1 MAKSKNTSS
10 SISRQA
16 LNRANT
22 PSGEPQSKD
31 NVISGTLSSIV
42 DEIKKLNEVEANSLK
57 ANQAI
62 GTVIEKSALL
72 SHMNDMMSIIAGA
85 MVGDNA
91 ADKKGYSSLKS
102 LIKKE
107 TAILDVTEKFSKV
120 LKIDFNK
127 FFQDIVKGT
136 AEGKK
141 EIVSGIEIGSNDIV
155 DAIHDLMLAS
165 SDKNKPLDPNIATI
179 ADNVKKISDSQT
191 QGTGGTVSFDV
202 DKFLKEL
209 ENHPLSLKTVDVTG
223 EINIKGIET
232 KDLSNL
238 IDILNA
244 NWDTKNLDKMKQ
256 TSNALKVFSE
266 TFEILG
272 DKKFTKYLN
281 ESEKNIPKI
290 SKLLNDHLLEIVKN
304 AKDLETEV
312 KKEGKSA
319 IEGLSTFLTSINSI
333 GDLDKNKMK
342 QMKKNLRE
350 IDWLTQRD
358 DFLTAAGIWNKGLIY
373 RIIKNIT
380 TTADDA
386 KSSKAKLKNIV
397 AVLDK
402 FKDISTALSPKDVKD
417 LNKSLSSLYV
427 IYGPDGSFWDLTKEI
442 NKRGKTVD
450 KSLKLVKDIS
460 TMIDEF
466 YSIKASKKEVANTEI
481 ALLGMVYAGK
491 LLGQMSKTWKG
502 ITSKQIDSYK
512 ARIEK
517 LVGVINE
524 LGKID
529 VKDTENIMKSLSNV
543 IGIEMGVIIASKI
556 AKSANKNIGEFKS
569 FITSLDDVV
578 TYIGAL
584 SELDQDTM
592 NKLSLD
598 LEAISDMSKFG
609 MVIAISSAFT
619 STKQA
624 NNLKDFIDKG
634 LDPLVSSLNGLSTL
648 DNSVKKNLSGISNIM
663 DNLLGLSMLSA
674 ITMPFAI
681 LGATALKLITKSFVP
696 KIGELYENVV
706 DSTKNVK
713 ESELEKIKSLN
724 KILLNIIGVSSL
736 AGAALPLLT
745 VGIAGLALLKVDVKM
760 IAKIVN
766 SINTIKKVKDVNKL
780 KDTCK
785 AITAIIGLTSLAG
798 LAAPLLVAGVLGFGM
813 LYLST
818 KLINKVVKGINNIK
832 AIKNTKKF
840 KSITDGVFA
849 LIGITAVA
857 GLAAPLLVAGMI
869 GLGVL
874 TIASPLIG
882 YIVQNL
888 TDVKVTK
895 RDLKNAKNANKLI
908 IGSMLTMIAAG
919 MLGTMI
925 VGLIPGLILFVATLS
940 GFVTALAFVWNF
952 ASKQIKHSL
961 RSARAFTILI
971 GVSSL
976 SLILGAMTM
985 SDGKTF
991 VSAIMFTVALTIF
1004 ITAICGAYAIGAKM
1018 IGRKGI
1024 RQARTLV
1031 ELVDISTVVLLT
1043 GGLFMMIP
1051 GMAAG
1056 ALLFALELNAFIL
1069 LISTAYWV
1077 GSKMLG
1083 RKGVF
1088 KAAMLS
1094 ELIII
1099 STTALLVGGLFM
1111 LIPNMPLAVLGFALI
1126 LAGFIAITSITFALA
1141 SKMMNAKA
1149 VAGMVCLNIL
1159 IVLSTVCLLGVGYMM
1174 IKYPDMDIN
1183 ILKFLGLLTL
1193 MIGGMGAAIFLL
1205 GKIKLSMI
1213 GSGVLAVAGIITLIG
1228 YAAIVME
1235 KIVGVSKLVNGKWD
1249 DVDNT
1254 LERMG
1259 ITMVAVGGFAALLGA
1274 IALGGGAAILAAGAA
1289 VLLGIITI
1297 IGYAGIAMGKIAETM
1312 LLFKKVEDADLDFN
1326 KIGEAIEG
1334 YVGLVEKLMPLA
1346 SVKTAIKL
1354 KAASYSMTQLG
1365 NCISN
1370 ICKGI
1375 QDYANLSIPEY
1386 DEDGKVVGR
1395 RQLDESDFQAA
1406 ADNISLIV
1414 TTLGGTILNLYEQRP
1429 DIFDA
1434 GLIGNFLG
1442 TDTPFTRVV
1451 KSCSNLG
1458 KMIALIAEGVKEMAE
1473 LKVPIYKGTDKV
1485 GYRSLNDKD
1494 FKLAADNVS
1503 LIVTTLGG
1511 AVLDIYE
1518 RNPEIFD
1525 AGWFGNLIGQKT
1537 PFGRVVTATTKLG
1550 SMISGIAKGVKDMAE
1565 LRVPVYD
1572 ANGKETGS
1580 RALTPKD
1587 FLTAAFNTQLIV
1599 SCLGNSILD
1608 LGTNPKTSWMFV
1620 DASLWGVISGGSG
1633 GGTQFGRIVSALK
1646 GIGGLISETAKG
1658 VRDAADLRFQ
1668 KYDENGK
1675 ILKDQYEQIS
1685 PEDLGVN
1692 GKVGKNIAAMF
1703 SSIPEAVMKVYDAH
1717 KDWFRPAPQT
1727 DPFVKIKN
1735 ALDGLNKIVDDN
1747 VKSIKGILDVKLPNG
1762 SIARMSSIVM
1772 SMISAIP
1779 NAFEKT
1785 CFENGK
1791 LKDIYDDDDNFDII
1805 KEAFKKYTDIIKDVV
1820 GSYEE
1825 VNKLIS
1831 SLSKDI
1837 TQESLSTNIKNI
1849 INDIPSAFKE
1859 AIENNA
1865 YITTIKKDEL
1875 NQIEDVFD
1883 SYTKIIDKLSKTY
1896 QKVQRLQEDMTKST
1910 KMSFTDAITNS
1921 NNGIQKMLYSISY
1934 LQQIPDSVF
1943 ELLSKDF
1950 ENSIEIYVE
1959 GIRKLLKLYN
1969 EAPKEYTKYENVIKA
1984 IKGINA
1990 EIASVANTQNF
2001 KVETEDV
2008 SKFTTALN
2016 NLDIHKT
2023 NRFTGL
2029 VESLNNLAT
2038 KLGGLDKFTT
2048 VLSDKLSVVLQNL
2061 TQELRRSEATIN
2073 KADEI
2078 QKKRHAAIK
2087 EAINTIKEVLAK
2099 PMELSV
2105 KQIDDASQ
2113 VPTGDTS
2120 LDTRGETSQNSQ
2132 EQQNTDPGSGA
2143 NNYMELSSS
2152 TTGDD
2157 ASDDKTSNSKNQS
2170 NQPSNKKSTTGRQNN
2185 TNNNKRQQ
2193 VKTKSGKNRS

>member
-1 MAKSKNTSS
+1 MVKSKNTSS
-10 SISRQA
+10 LISRQA

-127 FFQDIVKGT
+127 FFHDIVKST

-155 DAIHDLMLAS
+155 DAIHDLLSSS
-165 SDKNKPLDPNIATI
+165 SDKNKPLDPNIAAI

-191 QGTGGTVSFDV
+191 QGTGGTVSFDA

-209 ENHPLSLKTVDVTG
+209 ENHPLSLKTIDVTG
-223 EINIKGIET
+223 EIKIEGIKDA
-232 KDLSNL
+232 DLSGL
-238 IDILNA
+238 VKILSTNF
-244 NWDTKNLDKMKQ
+244 DKKNLKNL
-256 TSNALKVFSE
+256 SNASNSLRMFSR

-272 DKKFTKYLN
+272 DKSFTKNLR
-281 ESEKNIPKI
+281 EAETNIPKMDG
-290 SKLLNDHLLEIVKN
+290 LLENHLLKIIKN
-304 AKDLETEV
+304 AKDLEVEV

-319 IEGLSTFLTSINSI
+319 IEGISTFLTSISSI

-386 KSSKAKLKNIV
+386 KSSKSKLKNIV

-402 FKDISTALSPKDVKD
+402 FKDISTTLSPKDVKD

-442 NKRGKTVD
+442 NKKGKNVD

-460 TMIDEF
+460 SMIDEF
-466 YSIKASKKEVANTEI
+466 YSIKASKKEVANTSI
-481 ALLGMVYAGK
+481 ALLGIVYAGK

-529 VKDTENIMKSLSNV
+529 VKDTENIMNSLSNV

-556 AKSANKNIGEFKS
+556 AKSANKNIDEFKS

-592 NKLSLD
+592 KQLSLD
-598 LEAISDMSKFG
+598 LDAISSMASFG

-619 STKQA
+619 SAKQA

-634 LDPLVSSLNGLSTL
+634 LNPLVTSINDLSVV

-663 DNLLGLSMLSA
+663 GSLLGLSMLTA
-674 ITMPFAI
+674 ITSPFV
-681 LGATALKLITKSFVP
+681 LVGGKALSLITKSFVP
-696 KIGELYENVV
+696 KLNDFYEGVV

-724 KILLNIIGVSSL
+724 KVLLNIIGVSSL

-745 VGIAGLALLKVDVKM
+745 VGIAGLALLKTDVKM

-798 LAAPLLVAGVLGFGM
+798 LAAPLLVAGVLGLGM

-869 GLGVL
+869 SLGVL
-874 TIASPLIG
+874 TVASPLIG

-940 GFVTALAFVWNF
+940 GFVTALAFVWGF

-961 RSARAFTILI
+961 RSAKAFTILI

-976 SLILGAMTM
+976 ALILGAMTM

-991 VSAIMFTVALTIF
+991 LSAIMFTVALSIF

-1018 IGRKGI
+1018 ISGKGI
-1024 RQARTLV
+1024 RRARTLV
-1031 ELVDISTVVLLT
+1031 ELVAISTVVLLT

-1051 GMAAG
+1051 GMAVG
-1056 ALLFALELNAFIL
+1056 ALLFALELSAFIL

-1088 KAAMLS
+1088 QAAMLS

-1111 LIPNMPLAVLGFALI
+1111 LIPKMPLAVLEFAAM
-1126 LAGFIAITSITFALA
+1126 LAGFIAVTSIVFAFA

-1149 VAGMVCLNIL
+1149 VAGMICLNIL
-1159 IVLSTVCLLGVGYMM
+1159 IVLSTVCLLGAGYLM
-1174 IKYPDMDIN
+1174 IEYPDMDIN
-1183 ILKFLGLLTL
+1183 ILKFLGLLALT
-1193 MIGGMGAAIFLL
+1193 IGGMTAAIWGLSKIDKKSL
-1205 GKIKLSMI
+1205 GI
-1213 GSGVLAVAGIITLIG
+1213 GGLALAGIITLVG

-1235 KIVGVSKLVNGKWD
+1235 KIVGVSNLVNGKWD
-1249 DVDNT
+1249 DIDFT

-1259 ITMVAVGGFAALLGA
+1259 IAIGGVSAFVLGLAAVSSIGGVV
-1274 IALGGGAAILAAGAA
+1274 GAAALAAGEAA
-1289 VLLGIITI
+1289 LTGIIGI
-1297 IGYAGIAMGKIAETM
+1297 IHYASIAMSSIAETM
-1312 LLFKKVEDADLDFN
+1312 LLLKKVEDADLDFT
-1326 KIGEAIEG
+1326 KIGDAIEG
-1334 YVGLVEKLMPLA
+1334 YVGL
-1346 SVKTAIKL
+1346 TL
-1354 KAASYSMTQLG
+1354 KFAPFANPFIAGYITAASYTTWQLG
-1365 NCISN
+1365 NCMSN
-1370 ICKGI
+1370 ICEGI

-1386 DEDGKVVGR
+1386 DENGKVVGR

-1414 TTLGGTILNLYEQRP
+1414 TTLGGTIIKLYEENPQ
-1429 DIFDA
+1429 IFDA

-1458 KMIALIAEGVKEMAE
+1458 RMIALIAEGVKEMAE

-1494 FKLAADNVS
+1494 FQSAADNIS

-1518 RNPEIFD
+1518 KNPEIFD

-1565 LRVPVYD
+1565 LRVPIYD

-1580 RALTPKD
+1580 RALTTTD
-1587 FLTAAFNTQLIV
+1587 FLTAALNTQLIV
-1599 SCLGNSILD
+1599 SCLGNSILA

-1668 KYDENGK
+1668 KYDANGK

-1703 SSIPEAVMKVYDAH
+1703 SSIPEAVMLVYDAH
-1717 KDWFRPAPQT
+1717 KDWFE
-1727 DPFVKIKN
+1727 DGWFSDGPFVKIKN

-1762 SIARMSSIVM
+1762 SIGRMKAIVM
-1772 SMISAIP
+1772 DMVQAIPQAFEYACFENGELKEIYEDTDKYENIKKAFKVYVDVLDDIVSSYNKVNGLIKELNKETSQQDLSNNILNMVSAIP
-1779 NAFEKT
+1779 NAFESAWLSNT
-1785 CFENGK
+1785 IIFK
-1791 LKDIYDDDDNFDII
+1791 LK
-1805 KEAFKKYTDIIKDVV
+1805 KEELKQIEESFETYTDII
-1820 GSYEE
+1820 
-1825 VNKLIS
+1825 N
-1831 SLSKDI
+1831 
-1837 TQESLSTNIKNI
+1837 T
-1849 INDIPSAFKE
+1849 
-1859 AIENNA
+1859 
-1865 YITTIKKDEL
+1865 
-1875 NQIEDVFD
+1875 
-1883 SYTKIIDKLSKTY
+1883 LSKTY
-1896 QKVQRLQEDMTKST
+1896 HKVQNIQEDLTKASKMT
-1910 KMSFTDAITNS
+1910 FEDAVIYS
-1921 NNGIQKMLYSISY
+1921 NKGISQMMKSISCIKD
-1934 LQQIPDSVF
+1934 IPVSVF
-1943 ELLSKDF
+1943 EILSKDF
-1950 ENSIEIYVE
+1950 ETNIETYVD
-1959 GIRKLLKLYN
+1959 GIRKLLNLYN

-2023 NRFTGL
+2023 TRFTGL

-2073 KADEI
+2073 KADEA

-2105 KQIDDASQ
+2105 KQIEDASK
-2113 VPTGDTS
+2113 VPSGDVS
-2120 LDTRGETSQNSQ
+2120 SDIGGETPNNSQ
-2132 EQQNTDPGSGA
+2132 EQQITNSGIGGSR
-2143 NNYMELSSS
+2143 YEELSPL
-2152 TTGDD
+2152 TTGTGDD
-2157 ASDDKTSNSKNQS
+2157 KNNNDENQS
-2170 NQPSNKKSTTGRQNN
+2170 NQTKKTTSKKKTTPGISKKTNKDVRKSN
-2185 TNNNKRQQ
+2185 
-2193 VKTKSGKNRS
+2193 

>member
-1 MAKSKNTSS
+1 MLKNGLLDI
-10 SISRQA
+10 IS
-16 LNRANT
+16 
-22 PSGEPQSKD
+22 
-31 NVISGTLSSIV
+31 
-42 DEIKKLNEVEANSLK
+42 
-57 ANQAI
+57 
-62 GTVIEKSALL
+62 
-72 SHMNDMMSIIAGA
+72 
-85 MVGDNA
+85 
-91 ADKKGYSSLKS
+91 
-102 LIKKE
+102 
-107 TAILDVTEKFSKV
+107 
-120 LKIDFNK
+120 
-127 FFQDIVKGT
+127 
-136 AEGKK
+136 
-141 EIVSGIEIGSNDIV
+141 
-155 DAIHDLMLAS
+155 
-165 SDKNKPLDPNIATI
+165 
-179 ADNVKKISDSQT
+179 
-191 QGTGGTVSFDV
+191 
-202 DKFLKEL
+202 
-209 ENHPLSLKTVDVTG
+209 
-223 EINIKGIET
+223 
-232 KDLSNL
+232 
-238 IDILNA
+238 
-244 NWDTKNLDKMKQ
+244 
-256 TSNALKVFSE
+256 
-266 TFEILG
+266 
-272 DKKFTKYLN
+272 
-281 ESEKNIPKI
+281 
-290 SKLLNDHLLEIVKN
+290 N

-312 KKEGKSA
+312 KKDGKSA
-319 IEGLSTFLTSINSI
+319 IEGLSTFLTSISSI
-333 GDLDKNKMK
+333 GEFDKNKMK

-380 TTADDA
+380 MSADDA
-386 KSSKAKLKNIV
+386 KSSKSKLKNIV

-402 FKDISTALSPKDVKD
+402 FKEISTTLSPKDVKD
-417 LNKSLSSLYV
+417 LNKSLNALYV
-427 IYGPDGSFWDLTKEI
+427 IYGPDGSFWDLAKEI
-442 NKRGKTVD
+442 NKRGKTVG
-450 KSLKLVKDIS
+450 KSLNLVKDIS
-460 TMIDEF
+460 NMIDEF
-466 YSIKASKKEVANTEI
+466 YSIKATKKDVANTNI
-481 ALLGMVYAGK
+481 ALLGIVCAGK
-491 LLGQMSKTWKG
+491 LLGQMGKAWKG

-556 AKSANKNIGEFKS
+556 AKSANKNIDEFKS
-569 FITSLDDVV
+569 FITSLDDVI

-584 SELDQDTM
+584 SKLDQDIM
-592 NKLSLD
+592 KQLRLD
-598 LEAISDMSKFG
+598 LDAISGMASFG

-619 STKQA
+619 SVKQA
-624 NNLKDFIDKG
+624 NSLKDFIDKG
-634 LDPLVSSLNGLSTL
+634 LDPLVTSINALSTV

-663 DNLLGLSMLSA
+663 GSLLGLSMLTA
-674 ITMPFAI
+674 ITSPFALI
-681 LGATALKLITKSFVP
+681 GSKALSLITKSFVP
-696 KIGELYENVV
+696 KLNEFYEGIV
-706 DSTKNVK
+706 DATKNVK
-713 ESELEKIKSLN
+713 ESELKKIKSLD
-724 KILLNIIGVSSL
+724 KILLNVIGVSSL
-736 AGAALPLLT
+736 AGAALPLLAL
-745 VGIAGLALLKVDVKM
+745 GIAGLALLKVDVKM
-760 IAKIVN
+760 IAKVVN
-766 SINTIKKVKDVNKL
+766 SINTIKKVKDVSKL

-798 LAAPLLVAGVLGFGM
+798 LAAPLLIAGVLGFGM

-857 GLAAPLLVAGMI
+857 GLAAPLLVAGML

-874 TIASPLIG
+874 TVASPLIG

-888 TDVKVTK
+888 TNVKVTK

-940 GFVTALAFVWNF
+940 GFVTALAFVWKF

-961 RSARAFTILI
+961 RSARAFTLLI

-976 SLILGAMTM
+976 ALILGAMTM

-991 VSAIMFTVALTIF
+991 LSAIMFTVALSIF

-1024 RQARTLV
+1024 RRARTLV
-1031 ELVDISTVVLLT
+1031 ELVAISTIVLLT

-1051 GMAAG
+1051 GMATG
-1056 ALLFALELNAFIL
+1056 AILFALELSAFIL
-1069 LISTAYWV
+1069 LVSTAYWLS
-1077 GSKMLG
+1077 SKMLG

-1088 KAAMLS
+1088 QAAILS

-1111 LIPNMPLAVLGFALI
+1111 LIPKMPLAVLEFALM

-1149 VAGMVCLNIL
+1149 VAGMICLNIL
-1159 IVLSTVCLLGVGYMM
+1159 IVLSTVCLLGAGYMM
-1174 IKYPDMDIN
+1174 MKYPDMDIN
-1183 ILKFLGLLTL
+1183 ILKFLGLLGLT
-1193 MIGGMGAAIFLL
+1193 IGGMTAAIWALSKIDKKSL
-1205 GKIKLSMI
+1205 GI
-1213 GSGVLAVAGIITLIG
+1213 GGLALAGIITLVG

-1235 KIVGVSKLVNGKWD
+1235 KIIGVSKLVNGKWD

-1259 ITMVAVGGFAALLGA
+1259 YAIGGVGVFVGI
-1274 IALGGGAAILAAGAA
+1274 IAGVVGYTGGAGAA
-1289 VLLGIITI
+1289 AMAAAEAIVIGIIGI
-1297 IGYAGIAMGKIAETM
+1297 IHYASIAMSSIAETM
-1312 LLFKKVEDADLDFN
+1312 LLLKKVEDADLDFS
-1326 KIGEAIEG
+1326 KIGDAIAG
-1334 YVGLVEKLMPLA
+1334 YVGLTTKLAPFA
-1346 SVKTAIKL
+1346 SPIVAGYIT
-1354 KAASYSMTQLG
+1354 AASYTAWQLG

-1386 DEDGKVVGR
+1386 DENGKVVGR

-1406 ADNISLIV
+1406 ADNIALII
-1414 TTLGGTILNLYEQRP
+1414 TTLGGTILKLYEENPQ
-1429 DIFDA
+1429 IFDA

-1458 KMIALIAEGVKEMAE
+1458 RMISMIAEGVKEMAE
-1473 LKVPIYKGTDKV
+1473 LTVPIYKGTDKV

-1494 FKLAADNVS
+1494 FQLAADNVS

-1518 RNPEIFD
+1518 KNPDIFD

-1550 SMISGIAKGVKDMAE
+1550 GMISGIAKGVKDMAE

-1580 RALTPKD
+1580 RSLTTAD
-1587 FLTAAFNTQLIV
+1587 FLTAALNTQLIV
-1599 SCLGNSILD
+1599 SCLGNSILA

-1620 DASLWGVISGGSG
+1620 DASLWGAISGGSG

-1646 GIGGLISETAKG
+1646 GIGSLISEVAKG

-1692 GKVGKNIAAMF
+1692 GKVGKSISAMF
-1703 SSIPEAVMKVYDAH
+1703 SSIPEAVMQVYNAH
-1717 KDWFRPAPQT
+1717 KDWF
-1727 DPFVKIKN
+1727 DDGWFKDSPFVKIKN

-1762 SIARMSSIVM
+1762 SIARMSSVVM

-1785 CFENGK
+1785 CFENGD
-1791 LKDIYDDDDNFDII
+1791 LKDIYSDEDNFDTI
-1805 KEAFKKYTDIIKDVV
+1805 KTAFKKYTDIIKDVV
-1820 GSYEE
+1820 DSYEK
-1825 VNKLIS
+1825 VNNLIS
-1831 SLSKDI
+1831 SLGKDI
-1837 TQESLSTNIKNI
+1837 TQETLSTNIKNI

-1859 AIENNA
+1859 TLENNA

-1883 SYTKIIDKLSKTY
+1883 SYVKIIDKLSGVY
-1896 QKVQRLQEDMTKST
+1896 QKVQKLQENMTKAT

-1934 LQQIPDSVF
+1934 LQEIPNTVF

-1950 ENSIEIYVE
+1950 ENNIETYVE

-2008 SKFTTALN
+2008 TKFTTALN

-2073 KADEI
+2073 KADEV

-2105 KQIDDASQ
+2105 KQIEDASQ
-2113 VPTGDTS
+2113 MPTGDTP
-2120 LDTRGETSQNSQ
+2120 DMGGTG
-2132 EQQNTDPGSGA
+2132 TDPNGQNPDNTEAGSAGA
-2143 NNYMELSSS
+2143 SFNDLGSTSGRDETQSDGKSTKETKETKQTKQTTGQSTKKGSS
-2152 TTGDD
+2152 T
-2157 ASDDKTSNSKNQS
+2157 
-2170 NQPSNKKSTTGRQNN
+2170 RQNN
-2185 TNNNKRQQ
+2185 IPK
-2193 VKTKSGKNRS
+2193 KTPVTKKP